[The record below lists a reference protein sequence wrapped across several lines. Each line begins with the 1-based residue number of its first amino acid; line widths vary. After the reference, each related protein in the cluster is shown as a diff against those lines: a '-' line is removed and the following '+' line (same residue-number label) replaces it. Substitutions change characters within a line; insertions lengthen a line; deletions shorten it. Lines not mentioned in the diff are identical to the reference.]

1 MQKNKRKNSLF
12 YLLIVALLLNSCSLE
27 QRLEGKQRRAERRI
41 EKLTIKYPN
50 LLKKDTLYD
59 TISIVTSEVR
69 HDTQFVS
76 QPGDTTY
83 INNGKL
89 EIKYVRIG
97 DTTYIEGKCKS
108 DTIIQTLEIPVER
121 IVVRKESLI
130 DQIVRYFKRSIIWVI
145 ILLAIAIAAGIAWK
159 IAWKFIKPF

>member
-1 MQKNKRKNSLF
+1 MKNLAIYF
-12 YLLIVALLLNSCSLE
+12 TLIILLTSCSEAKKL
-27 QRLEGKQRRAERRI
+27 RRAEKKI
-41 EKLTIKYPN
+41 YKLTQKFPQ
-50 LLKKDTLYD
+50 LLKKDTLHD
-59 TISIVTSEVR
+59 TVSIVTSEVR

-108 DTIIQTLEIPVER
+108 DTIIQTVEIPVEQ
-121 IVVRKESLI
+121 IVIRKESVI
-130 DQIVRYFKRSIIWVI
+130 DQIVKYLKRSIIWVI
-145 ILLAIAIAAGIAWK
+145 ILLVIAIAVK

>member
-1 MQKNKRKNSLF
+1 MKNLAIYF
-12 YLLIVALLLNSCSLE
+12 TLIILITSCSEAKKL
-27 QRLEGKQRRAERRI
+27 KRAEKKI
-41 EKLTIKYPN
+41 YKLTQEFPQ

-59 TISIVTSEVR
+59 TVSIVTSEGR

-108 DTIIQTLEIPVER
+108 DTIIQTVEIPVEQ
-121 IVVRKESLI
+121 IVIRKESII
-130 DQIVRYFKRSIIWVI
+130 DQIVKYLKRSIIWVI
-145 ILLAIAIAAGIAWK
+145 ILLVIAIAIK

>member
-1 MQKNKRKNSLF
+1 MKNLAIYF
-12 YLLIVALLLNSCSLE
+12 TLIILLTSCSEAKKL
-27 QRLEGKQRRAERRI
+27 RRAEKKI
-41 EKLTIKYPN
+41 YKLTQEFPQ
-50 LLKKDTLYD
+50 LLKKDTLHD
-59 TISIVTSEVR
+59 TVSIVTSEVR

-108 DTIIQTLEIPVER
+108 DTIIRTVEIPVEQ
-121 IVVRKESLI
+121 IVVRKESII
-130 DQIVRYFKRSIIWVI
+130 DQIVKYFKRSIIWVI
-145 ILLAIAIAAGIAWK
+145 ILLIIAIVIK